1 MGSFRQG
8 GTGTTVQTWSY
19 RWEVSSRQEATDGKF
34 PTVWNWRAVT
44 AGQSLLGRYWR
55 TVTAGQSLVGR
66 YSMTVTAGAK
76 SRVGRYKRGGT
87 GERLLAGRREGGT
100 GEKILTRR
108 YCWKVT
114 GGGSTGGKIPAGRY
128 WRLVIAR
135 RCWRGQGFTGG
146 QILAGRYWREVITV
160 S

>member
-1 MGSFRQG
+1 
-8 GTGTTVQTWSY
+8 
-19 RWEVSSRQEATDGKF
+19 
-34 PTVWNWRAVT
+34 
-44 AGQSLLGRYWR
+44 
-55 TVTAGQSLVGR
+55 
-66 YSMTVTAGAK
+66 MTVTAGAK
-76 SRVGRYKRGGT
+76 SRVGRYKREGT

-100 GEKILTRR
+100 GENILARR

-146 QILAGRYWREVITV
+146 QILAGRYWRQVTTI

>member
-1 MGSFRQG
+1 
-8 GTGTTVQTWSY
+8 
-19 RWEVSSRQEATDGKF
+19 
-34 PTVWNWRAVT
+34 
-44 AGQSLLGRYWR
+44 
-55 TVTAGQSLVGR
+55 
-66 YSMTVTAGAK
+66 MTVTAGAK

-135 RCWRGQGFTGG
+135 RYRRGVHEP
-146 QILAGRYWREVITV
+146 REVYILQESVSHQGEPPPGRDNMAPVTTLTDFTV
-160 S
+160 AFIIYG